1 MLTVRFG
8 QLTVGGLSPPK
19 IRSLAGCSQTHSRH
33 TPVDDGRGNRRGRH
47 GFTVTARILWT
58 DVAVDKEL
66 GGLDI
71 ELLGDVF
78 ADTSTSSVQVLTKSL
93 PH

>member
-1 MLTVRFG
+1 MIQVFTN
-8 QLTVGGLSPPK
+8 QHPNQ
-19 IRSLAGCSQTHSRH
+19 QTHRRH
-33 TPVDDGRGNRRGRH
+33 AAVDDGRGNVRGRNSY
-47 GFTVTARILWT
+47 TVTARLLWSV
-58 DVAVDKEL
+58 VAVDKEL

-78 ADTSTSSVQVLTKSL
+78 ADTSTSSVQVLTRSF